1 MGVQN
6 VQQLESSYTVLLYF
20 TLNTIICTHT
30 ELLNDIDNTLV
41 TSCYGIMFIPY
52 QKKKLFGEEDKHHK
66 TLISPIASY
75 CYDLMK
81 TLSPERVLMQ

>member
-6 VQQLESSYTVLLYF
+6 VQQFEGSDTVLLYF
-20 TLNTIICTHT
+20 PLHTVICTHT
-30 ELLNDIDNTLV
+30 ELLNDIDNTVVMLLSNV
-41 TSCYGIMFIPY
+41 YALF
-52 QKKKLFGEEDKHHK
+52 KKKNLFGEEDRYIMF
-66 TLISPIASY
+66 LISPISSY